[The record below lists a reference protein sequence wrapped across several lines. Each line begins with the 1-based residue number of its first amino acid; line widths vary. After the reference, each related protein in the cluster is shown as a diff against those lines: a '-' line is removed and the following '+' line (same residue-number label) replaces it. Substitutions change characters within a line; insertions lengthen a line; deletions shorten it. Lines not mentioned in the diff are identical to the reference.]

1 MQNFKLRIKIMD
13 YSTFNPRYYKDPK
26 TGEVAGIM
34 YSPEGFTISVPINE
48 DNSDYQAI
56 QAWVADGNT
65 IEEAD

>member
-1 MQNFKLRIKIMD
+1 MD
-13 YSTFNPRYYKDPK
+13 YSTLNPRYYKDPR

-34 YSPEGFTISVPINE
+34 YNPEGFTISVPINE

>member
-1 MQNFKLRIKIMD
+1 MD
-13 YSTFNPRYYKDPK
+13 YSTLNPRYYKDPR

-34 YSPEGFTISVPINE
+34 YNPEGFTISVPINE

-56 QAWVADGNT
+56 QAWVAEGNT